1 MTQWFLFVLF
11 LLCDINLHVGVLEN
25 MINGQYLVFSVA
37 KVHFLK
43 ILGRSS
49 LKWYCILYLSMPAGW
64 VHKLTENAQI

>member
-49 LKWYCILYLSMPAGW
+49 LK
-64 VHKLTENAQI
+64 